1 MIVIK
6 SAVTTVASLLLTSI
20 VTAAEI
26 RGIPRILDGDTV
38 EIAEQRVRIFGID
51 APETEQLCLD
61 EVAKRAACGVRA
73 RNALASLS
81 PGQPWSCVPVDVD
94 QYGRRVARC
103 QVEGQDIGRWMVA
116 QGWALA
122 FIRYSSA
129 YVDEERAARS
139 ARRGLW
145 SGTFIAPWDWR
156 SRTTSTVIHGADR
169 VPAGAQKIL
178 LNGVSEAGAPGSA
191 CAIKGNFKP
200 DGSCIYHQPGQRFY
214 DAVHMNG
221 SDRKRWF
228 CTRAE
233 AEKAGCRPARW

>member
-1 MIVIK
+1 MTFAKPSITVIV
-6 SAVTTVASLLLTSI
+6 SLVLTSI
-20 VTAAEI
+20 AAAAEI
-26 RGIPRILDGDTV
+26 RGVPKILDGDTV
-38 EIAEQRVRIFGID
+38 EIAHQRIRIFGID
-51 APETEQLCLD
+51 APEMEQLCLD
-61 EVAKRAACGVRA
+61 AATQRSPCGVDA
-73 RNALASLS
+73 RNALSTFGARRS
-81 PGQPWSCVPVDVD
+81 WSCVQVDVD
-94 QYGRRVARC
+94 QYGRHVARC
-103 QVEGQDIGRWMVA
+103 QVEGQDVGRWMVA

-129 YVDEERAARS
+129 YAEDEKAARS

-145 SGTFIAPWDWR
+145 SGAFIAPWDWR
-156 SRTTSTVIHGADR
+156 SRSTHTVIHGAIS

-178 LNGVSEAGAPGSA
+178 LNAASEAGALDSA

-228 CTRAE
+228 CTSAD
-233 AEKAGCRPARW
+233 AEKAGCRAARW